1 MLLNEDEVLETSNE
15 EVVEETPV
23 EVVSD
28 GEKSFDVL
36 IEEKRAPLY
45 KSFLVSKKISNI
57 MTFVILAISIA
68 GMYLITGKD
77 IWMPIVGWSLLGL
90 GVAGML
96 AFYFLSKRKFDKRT
110 KEYIEFVN
118 ETMNKATFADSAFK
132 DIKVTDGKIEVDNV
146 AGNGVYTNVVRVASR
161 NIING
166 KYNDV
171 SFKFAEAALFK
182 KEEGKRQPT
191 VAAFVGKYFEA
202 ENNIKFG
209 GNIVINIAREE
220 PVDVPNALGSRATL
234 YTDDGLTIYGD
245 EGCDFR
251 TVIGEK
257 FLGAVRKI
265 KAEDHLLNLAFSI
278 WEGHT
283 FVFMSYDDDV
293 IALPF
298 DKPCKPEAFK
308 SFVVDL
314 KMVFDVIEL
323 LGK

>member
-1 MLLNEDEVLETSNE
+1 MLLNEDEILETSND
-15 EVVEETPV
+15 EVVEEAPV

-28 GEKSFDVL
+28 AEKSFDVL

-45 KSFLVSKKISNI
+45 KTYQTSRKISNI
-57 MTFVILAISIA
+57 LTFVILAVSIG
-68 GMYLITGKD
+68 GMYLITGQQP
-77 IWMPIVGWSLLGL
+77 WMPILGWCLLGA
-90 GVAGML
+90 GVVGML
-96 AFYFLSKRKFDKRT
+96 AFYFLNKRRFDKTT

-118 ETMNKATFADSAFK
+118 TTLNNATFADSAFS
-132 DIKVTDGKIEVDNV
+132 DIQVTDGKIEVESI
-146 AGNGVYTNVVRVASR
+146 AGNGVYTNIVRVASR

-166 KYNDV
+166 KYDDV

-182 KEEGKRQPT
+182 REEGKKQPT

-220 PVDVPNALGSRATL
+220 PVDVPNALDTKAKL

-251 TVIGEK
+251 AVIGEK
-257 FLGAVRKI
+257 FLGSVRKL
-265 KAEDHLLNLAFSI
+265 KAEKHLLNLAFSI

-298 DKPCKPEAFK
+298 DKPCNPEAFK
-308 SFVVDL
+308 SFVVDF
-314 KMVFDVIEL
+314 KKVFNVIKL
-323 LGK
+323 LGN

>member
-1 MLLNEDEVLETSNE
+1 MLLIEEEVLETSNE
-15 EVVEETPV
+15 ETVEEAPV

-36 IEEKRAPLY
+36 IEKKRAPLY
-45 KSFLVSKKISNI
+45 KTFQTSRKISNI
-57 MTFVILAISIA
+57 LTFVILAISIV
-68 GMYLITGKD
+68 GMYLITNQAT
-77 IWMPIVGWSLLGL
+77 WMVVLGWSLLGV

-96 AFYFLSKRKFDKRT
+96 AFYFLSKRRFDNKT
-110 KEYIEFVN
+110 KEYIEYVN
-118 ETMNKATFADSAFK
+118 DVITKETFK
-132 DIKVTDGKIEVDNV
+132 NEKFSDINVTDGKIEVDGV
-146 AGNGVYTNVVRVASR
+146 AGNGVYTNIVRVASR

-166 KYNDV
+166 KYDDI

-182 KEEGKRQPT
+182 REEGKKQPT

-202 ENNIKFG
+202 ENDIKFG

-220 PVDVPNALGSRATL
+220 PVDVPNALGDRTKL

-251 TVIGEK
+251 AVIGEK
-257 FLGAVRKI
+257 FLGSIKKI
-265 KAEDHLLNLAFSI
+265 KAEKHLLNLALSI

-298 DKPCKPEAFK
+298 DKPCNPEAFK
-308 SFVVDL
+308 SFVDDL
-314 KMVFDVIEL
+314 NRVFDAIKL

>member
-1 MLLNEDEVLETSNE
+1 MLLIEEEVLETSNE
-15 EVVEETPV
+15 ETVEEAPV

-45 KSFLVSKKISNI
+45 KTFQTSRKISNI
-57 MTFVILAISIA
+57 LTFVILAISIV
-68 GMYLITGKD
+68 GMYLITNQAT
-77 IWMPIVGWSLLGL
+77 WMVVLGWSLLGV

-96 AFYFLSKRKFDKRT
+96 AFYFLSKKRFDNKTR
-110 KEYIEFVN
+110 EYIEYVN
-118 ETMNKATFADSAFK
+118 DVITKETFK
-132 DIKVTDGKIEVDNV
+132 NEKFSDINVTDGKIEVDGV
-146 AGNGVYTNVVRVASR
+146 AGNGVYTNIVRVASR

-166 KYNDV
+166 KYDDV

-182 KEEGKRQPT
+182 REEGKKQPT
-191 VAAFVGKYFEA
+191 IAAFVGKYFEA

-220 PVDVPNALGSRATL
+220 PVDVPNALDNRTKL

-245 EGCDFR
+245 ESCDFR
-251 TVIGEK
+251 AIIGEK
-257 FLGAVRKI
+257 FLGAVRKL
-265 KAEDHLLNLAFSI
+265 KAENHLLNLAFSI

-283 FVFMSYDDDV
+283 FVFMSYDDAV

-298 DKPCKPEAFK
+298 DKACDPTAFK
-308 SFVVDL
+308 SFVKDL
-314 KMVFDVIEL
+314 NNVFNVIKL